1 MNKHNCIYFYVVC
14 KEAINMKSYNKPNI
28 EMETY
33 VLEDVIL
40 ASNIEYSNKINS
52 ITDHHEVM

>member
-1 MNKHNCIYFYVVC
+1 
-14 KEAINMKSYNKPNI
+14 MKSYNKPNI

-33 VLEDVIL
+33 VLDDVIL
-40 ASNIEYSNKINS
+40 ASNIEFSNKINS